1 MELVAVSDVADG
13 GLPTLKDLASALLVT
28 DAPEPDL
35 LDRMAALA
43 GAVAAH
49 RREELRQQMLG
60 GLADRIRALLPSA
73 AGDVTA
79 RLIEAS
85 PNTLSALGSLLD
97 SADSAQASL
106 EKTDADIVT
115 AHGKG
120 DYAAMAALALEADS
134 QKQALASVAGEIESH
149 IVVAPEPAAV
159 TAAEPFS
166 NGAAQEWPEQSADPA
181 SPAESAATVEAFPMT
196 PPPVGSI
203 DSPLAAVP
211 AASMDATAD
220 QPTAHSERRRLR
232 GLIRQMRATMDEAQ

>member
-1 MELVAVSDVADG
+1 MELEAVLDVADG

-149 IVVAPEPAAV
+149 IAPEPAAV
-159 TAAEPFS
+159 TAVEPFS